1 MRKPMAL
8 RCMGWVVLWVAAW
21 PAATPAQKMLKT
33 PADDPPRIN
42 MTVWYEVDP
51 TWPERPAG
59 VEWGQTSGVA
69 VDAKDQVYVFT
80 RAKPPVQVYST
91 QGKFLRAWGE
101 DLIETAH
108 YIRVAPDGTIW
119 AADVGKHAVF
129 QFTPDGKLLRTLG
142 TPGEPGEDAT
152 HLNRP
157 TDMAILPSG
166 DVFVTDGYG
175 NSRIVHFDAK
185 GRFVKS
191 WGTLGTQPGQ
201 FSLPHSIVADSQ
213 GRLYVA
219 DRSNVRIQVF
229 DKQGRFLAEWRHLLV
244 PWGLWISPKEEIWA
258 CGSSPMIWEPAPAL
272 LGCPPKN
279 QLFMRLDTT
288 GRVQQLW
295 TLPKG
300 EDGKEKPGEVNW
312 LHGIALD
319 SQGNLYACD
328 IMGKRVQKFVR
339 HQP

>member
-1 MRKPMAL
+1 MRKSIACG
-8 RCMGWVVLWVAAW
+8 CMGWAVLWVAVW
-21 PAATPAQKMLKT
+21 PAPAAEPKLLKT

-51 TWPERPAG
+51 TWPERPPG
-59 VEWGQTSGVA
+59 IEWGQTSGIA

-91 QGKFLRAWGE
+91 QGKLLRTWG
-101 DLIETAH
+101 DDVIHTAH
-108 YIRVAPDGTIW
+108 YLRVAPDGTIW
-119 AADVGKHAVF
+119 AADVGNHAVF
-129 QFTPDGKLLRTLG
+129 QFTPEGKLLKTLG

-157 TDMAILPSG
+157 TDMAIAPSG

-191 WGTLGTQPGQ
+191 WGTLGIQPGQ
-201 FSLPHSIVADSQ
+201 FSLPHSIVVDSQ

-219 DRSNVRIQVF
+219 DRSNVRVQVF
-229 DKQGRFLAEWRHLLV
+229 DPQGRFLAEWRHLLV
-244 PWGLWISPKEEIWA
+244 PWGLWISPKDEIWA
-258 CGSSPMIWEPAPAL
+258 CGSSPMTWGPAPAL
-272 LGCPPKN
+272 LGCPPKD

-312 LHGIALD
+312 VHGIALD
-319 SQGNLYACD
+319 SQGNIYACD
-328 IMGKRVQKFVR
+328 IIGKRAQKFVR

>member
-1 MRKPMAL
+1 MRKSIACG
-8 RCMGWVVLWVAAW
+8 CMGWAVLWVAVW
-21 PAATPAQKMLKT
+21 PAPAAEPKLLKT

-51 TWPERPAG
+51 TWPERPPG
-59 VEWGQTSGVA
+59 IEWGQTSGIA

-91 QGKFLRAWGE
+91 QGKLLRTWG
-101 DLIETAH
+101 DDVIHTAH

-119 AADVGKHAVF
+119 AADVGNHAVF
-129 QFTPDGKLLRTLG
+129 QFTREGKLLKTLG

-157 TDMAILPSG
+157 TDMAITPSG

-191 WGTLGTQPGQ
+191 WGTLGIQPGQ
-201 FSLPHSIVADSQ
+201 FSLPHSIVVDSQ

-219 DRSNVRIQVF
+219 DRSNVRVQVF
-229 DKQGRFLAEWRHLLV
+229 DPRGRFLAEWRHLLV
-244 PWGLWISPKEEIWA
+244 PWGLWISPKDEIWA
-258 CGSSPMIWEPAPAL
+258 CGSSPMTWGPAPAL
-272 LGCPPKN
+272 LGCPPKD

-295 TLPKG
+295 TVPKG

-312 LHGIALD
+312 VHGIALD
-319 SQGNLYACD
+319 SQGNIYACD
-328 IMGKRVQKFVR
+328 IMGKRAQKFIR